1 MTGPF
6 GVLFGL
12 HLTSFGLIL
21 VTGQFRQ
28 VHTYAGCRAGRGE
41 PLQMLSDASHPQHCP
56 YTGADFSGSAPD
68 FLPSQRLHPCCLL
81 RLILSSWSSLFP
93 VVLWSHCTTHL
104 GLAHSTDPLARCGA
118 TGGDSHPVSGVLG
131 RQGRP
136 GARAPPPLLSGL
148 FSP

>member
-12 HLTSFGLIL
+12 HLTSFGPIL

-28 VHTYAGCRAGRGE
+28 VHTYAGCRAGSGE

-93 VVLWSHCTTHL
+93 VVPPRSI
-104 GLAHSTDPLARCGA
+104 LALTDL
-118 TGGDSHPVSGVLG
+118 VL
-131 RQGRP
+131 P
-136 GARAPPPLLSGL
+136 GL
-148 FSP
+148 FIYPRFNHLLI